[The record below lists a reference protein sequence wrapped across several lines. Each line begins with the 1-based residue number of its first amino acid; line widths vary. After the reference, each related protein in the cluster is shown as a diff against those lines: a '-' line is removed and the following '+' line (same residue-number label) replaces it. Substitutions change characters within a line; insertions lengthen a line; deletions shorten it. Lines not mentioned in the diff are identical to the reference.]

1 MKPSRETGLRWLL
14 QAEHDLV
21 VAHEHQGRGYYSDAC
36 FMAEQ
41 SSQKALKAFL
51 TAEGHRSIPVH
62 SVAQLAEM
70 CSRTDTDFSIHISPG
85 RILDQYYIPTR
96 YPDALPGTMPAG
108 LPGKAQAEEV
118 LGLAQKTLQIAI
130 QLLK

>member
-1 MKPSRETGLRWLL
+1 MKPGREAGLRWLL

-21 VAHEHQGRGYYSDAC
+21 VAHDHQERGNYSDAC

-62 SVAQLAEM
+62 SGGA
-70 CSRTDTDFSIHISPG
+70 TG
-85 RILDQYYIPTR
+85 RD
-96 YPDALPGTMPAG
+96 
-108 LPGKAQAEEV
+108 V
-118 LGLAQKTLQIAI
+118 LSN
-130 QLLK
+130 